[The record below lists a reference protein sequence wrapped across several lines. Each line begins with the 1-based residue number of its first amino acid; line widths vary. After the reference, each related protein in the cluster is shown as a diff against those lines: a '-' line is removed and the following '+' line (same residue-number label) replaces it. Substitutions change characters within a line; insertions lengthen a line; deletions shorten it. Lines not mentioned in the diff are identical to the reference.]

1 MTWNIIYFIIG
12 IAAAVAGIWNLAQ
25 RRNLF
30 LSIAGI
36 LWFIITLFTFIFS
49 LGFWTTELLPGASIG
64 SLILYVA
71 IPVFVILAFFQRGN
85 R

>member
-1 MTWNIIYFIIG
+1 MTWSIIYFIVG
-12 IAAAVAGIWNLAQ
+12 IATAVVGIWNLAQ

-36 LWFIITLFTFIFS
+36 LWFLVTLFTFIFS
-49 LGFWTTELLPGASIG
+49 LGFWTVELLPGASLG
-64 SLILYVA
+64 SLVLYIA
-71 IPVFVILAFFQRGN
+71 IPVFVIMAFFHRGN